1 MSISF
6 QLNLKVSLAVL
17 LFLLNFSISAQQIDT
32 TKVYKIQEITVTE
45 TADRSE
51 VRSGT
56 PLQVLTSQKISGLQA
71 LQVSDVVKYF
81 AGLTVK
87 DYGGI
92 GGLKTVSVRSLGANE
107 TGVSY
112 DGVTLTDSQTGQ
124 IDLGRFSLDNVDLIS
139 LNNGQPDNIFQPAR
153 QFASASLLNIRT
165 KKPHFEQN
173 KSFNGL
179 FSLKDGSFGLIN
191 PSVLFEQKI
200 SNILST
206 AISGEWLSAKGNYP
220 YTIRYGTAS
229 ADSSST
235 EIRQNTD
242 VKNVRLEGTLY
253 ADFAQNENAC
263 MKIYYY
269 ASDRGLPG
277 ATIFYNAENSSKQR
291 MQDYT
296 FFVQTHYQKE
306 FSTYWMFQANAKY
319 NDGYLHYL
327 DPTYL
332 NADKKIDDHY
342 RQQEFYA
349 SAAVLFRA
357 FEYLS
362 FSMSTDGAFNTL
374 SANLNAF
381 SFPHRFV
388 WFTDLAAKYVNQR
401 AIVTANLL
409 GTVTQDI
416 LLTGYS
422 NQHYERLSPSLTMS
436 VQPFKSPNF
445 RIRMFYK
452 NIFRQPTFN
461 DLYYPL
467 VGNGN
472 LKPENANQYNLGFT
486 YSVGFK
492 DIIPLIK
499 FTIDAYHNDVWD
511 KIISFPNKNTF
522 GWTTLNLGKVS
533 IDGLDATVESVL
545 KLNRKA
551 TLILASAYTY
561 QRALDV
567 TNPSNGSY
575 MNQIPYT
582 PRVSGSG
589 RVGLEMPWFN
599 VYYAMLWS
607 GHRYA
612 LFQNYAENDLPGY
625 IDHSLSFKRDFKFKT
640 GILSAG
646 LEILNLLNEN
656 YTIVRYFP
664 MPGRS
669 VRARIGWKF

>member
-6 QLNLKVSLAVL
+6 QFNLKVSLAFSF
-17 LFLLNFSISAQQIDT
+17 FLLYATISAQQIDT
-32 TKVYKIQEITVTE
+32 TKVYKIPEITVTE

-51 VRSGT
+51 VRSAT
-56 PLQVLTSQKISGLQA
+56 PLQILTSQRISGLQA

-107 TGVSY
+107 TAVSY

-124 IDLGRFSLDNVDLIS
+124 IDLGRFSIDNVDLIS

-165 KKPHFEQN
+165 KKPYFERN
-173 KSFNGL
+173 KKLNGL
-179 FSLKDGSFGLIN
+179 FTFKAGSFGLIN

-200 SNILST
+200 SKIFST
-206 AISGEWLSAKGNYP
+206 SISGEWLSAKGNYP
-220 YTIRYGTAS
+220 YKIRYGNALT
-229 ADSSST
+229 DSSST

-242 VKNVRLEGTLY
+242 VKNVRVEGTLF
-253 ADFAQNENAC
+253 ADFSEKENAF

-269 ASDRGLPG
+269 SSDRGLPG

-306 FSTYWMFQANAKY
+306 FSKYWMFQANAKY

-332 NADKKIDDHY
+332 NSDEKIDDHY
-342 RQQEFYA
+342 RQQEFYG
-349 SAAVLFRA
+349 SAAALFRA
-357 FEYLS
+357 FKHLS
-362 FSMSTDGAFNTL
+362 FSMSTDAAFNTL
-374 SANLNAF
+374 SADLSEF

-388 WFTDLAAKYVNQR
+388 WLTDLAAKYVNQR
-401 AIVTANLL
+401 LFVTANFL
-409 GTVTQDI
+409 GTVTQDVLQI
-416 LLTGYS
+416 GSST
-422 NQHYERLSPSLTMS
+422 QHYERLSPSLSMS
-436 VQPFKSPNF
+436 FQPFESRDF

-472 LKPENANQYNLGFT
+472 LKPENANQYNFGFT

-492 DIIPLIK
+492 DIVPLIK
-499 FTIDAYHNDVWD
+499 LTIDAYHNDVWD

-533 IDGLDATVESVL
+533 IDGLDATVELS
-545 KLNRKA
+545 RKT

-567 TNPSNGSY
+567 TDPTNGSY

-612 LFQNYAENDLPGY
+612 LFQNYAENRLPGY
-625 IDHSLSFKRDFKFKT
+625 IDHSLSFKRDFQLKT
-640 GILSAG
+640 GILSTN

-669 VRARIGWKF
+669 VRASIGWKF